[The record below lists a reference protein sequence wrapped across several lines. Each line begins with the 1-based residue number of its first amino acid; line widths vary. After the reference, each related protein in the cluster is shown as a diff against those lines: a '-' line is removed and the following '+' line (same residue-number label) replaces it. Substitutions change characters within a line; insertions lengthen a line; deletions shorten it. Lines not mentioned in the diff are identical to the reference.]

1 MSHLVRDLCGYL
13 QVIPYIKDRKYEK
26 RPLMLLI
33 VNTKEDVSIF
43 GITVTL
49 EKMRK
54 RLKNLFVFSGAAQAR
69 LYAFRAFKA
78 CATREWEILRAL
90 FAYRSFAFRAF
101 H

>member
-26 RPLMLLI
+26 GPLMLLI

-54 RLKNLFVFSGAAQAR
+54 RLKNLFVFSGAAQTR

-78 CATREWEILRAL
+78 CATREWEILCAL
-90 FAYRSFAFRAF
+90 FAYRSLAFRAF